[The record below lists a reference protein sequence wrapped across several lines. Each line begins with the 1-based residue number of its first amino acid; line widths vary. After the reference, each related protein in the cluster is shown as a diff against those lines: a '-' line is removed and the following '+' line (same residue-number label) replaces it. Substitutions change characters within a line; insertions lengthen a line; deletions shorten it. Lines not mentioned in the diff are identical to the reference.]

1 MMKDLYIKN
10 KRILLFDF
18 DGTLVETISGGLYAK
33 DLTDMKIKQ
42 DVVNRALDL
51 MEQNG
56 VKYFGIISNQCDV
69 GVGFVSDEDI
79 DAKINYVL
87 RCVHDLAV
95 KRGIRG
101 VVYGHYECF
110 SIDEY
115 DPMMKPNPG
124 MVYKALG
131 ACRLMMD
138 GITYKDIETMTLM
151 VGSASGLPGQF
162 SDSDKVCAEKAGV
175 EYMDVITFVG
185 KDLDLNYVLSKEHTS
200 EGIVILN
207 NDHIYIL
214 ENPYGVG
221 LNIKITLKDFYKIET
236 DDGKTATVD
245 DVLNIRIDKDQNFNS
260 YSDVIKIETLKDGS
274 IKYTSLYHKSKKKT
288 AIVYHKSDLDGV
300 VSAAIATMYENSKN
314 KDVIYIP
321 YSYEDDVKKV
331 TSKVSDLDVVYVLD
345 VSFGVDSK
353 TVFKKWLDEGKS
365 LMWIDHH
372 KGIIEDSKTWGFV
385 VPGLRRVGVGACALA
400 SDLLMGKV
408 PAIVRCLSDYD
419 VWNKES
425 ELGWDTVVAIQYA
438 LRSKIRLNVLIALSY
453 LYDHFKED
461 MKDNE
466 IDLIFYD
473 LAKEG
478 RAIINYMAGKNE
490 QEVGAYSFEAYVDEV
505 KVVAMNT
512 AESGSKVFDSLTPDW
527 LDGRKIKA
535 LMPFCIMPGGKVR
548 FSLYKCVEDGVD
560 CCEVSKKFGGGG
572 HAGAAGFV
580 LDVSSDQFKDFLEN
594 HKLTSIQ

>member
-18 DGTLVETISGGLYAK
+18 DGTLVETISGGIYAE

-69 GVGFVSDEDI
+69 GVG
-79 DAKINYVL
+79 
-87 RCVHDLAV
+87 
-95 KRGIRG
+95 
-101 VVYGHYECF
+101 
-110 SIDEY
+110 
-115 DPMMKPNPG
+115 
-124 MVYKALG
+124 
-131 ACRLMMD
+131 
-138 GITYKDIETMTLM
+138 
-151 VGSASGLPGQF
+151 
-162 SDSDKVCAEKAGV
+162 
-175 EYMDVITFVG
+175 
-185 KDLDLNYVLSKEHTS
+185 
-200 EGIVILN
+200 
-207 NDHIYIL
+207 
-214 ENPYGVG
+214 
-221 LNIKITLKDFYKIET
+221 
-236 DDGKTATVD
+236 
-245 DVLNIRIDKDQNFNS
+245 
-260 YSDVIKIETLKDGS
+260 
-274 IKYTSLYHKSKKKT
+274 
-288 AIVYHKSDLDGV
+288 
-300 VSAAIATMYENSKN
+300 
-314 KDVIYIP
+314 
-321 YSYEDDVKKV
+321 
-331 TSKVSDLDVVYVLD
+331 
-345 VSFGVDSK
+345 
-353 TVFKKWLDEGKS
+353 
-365 LMWIDHH
+365 
-372 KGIIEDSKTWGFV
+372 
-385 VPGLRRVGVGACALA
+385 ACALA

-425 ELGWDTVVAIQYA
+425 GLGWDTVVAVQYA

-466 IDLIFYD
+466 VDLIFYD

-490 QEVGAYSFEAYVDEV
+490 QEVSACSFEAYVDEV

-512 AESGSKVFDSLTPDW
+512 TEFSSKVFDSLTPDW

-548 FSLYKCVEDGVD
+548 FSLYECVEDSAD
-560 CCEVSKKFGGGG
+560 CCEVSRRFGGGG

-580 LDVSSDQFKDFLEN
+580 IDVSSDQFKDFLEN